1 MDADTTNKLEV
12 CNPEVL
18 DSKVDN
24 LIKFNDL
31 MEPAILHNLRI
42 RFKEDNIYT
51 YISSILI
58 SLNPFKM
65 LPLYTPQML
74 DMYKEQG
81 ARNLPPH
88 IFAVA
93 DNAYKAMLAEDK

>member
-1 MDADTTNKLEV
+1 M
-12 CNPEVL
+12 L

-24 LIKFNDL
+24 LIRLNDL

-58 SLNPFKM
+58 SVNPFKM
-65 LPLYTPQML
+65 LPLYTPQVL
-74 DMYKEQG
+74 DKYKEQG
-81 ARNLPPH
+81 SRNLPPH
-88 IFAVA
+88 VFAVA
-93 DNAYKAMLAEDK
+93 DNAYRTMLADDRSMFVNILCILFLKN